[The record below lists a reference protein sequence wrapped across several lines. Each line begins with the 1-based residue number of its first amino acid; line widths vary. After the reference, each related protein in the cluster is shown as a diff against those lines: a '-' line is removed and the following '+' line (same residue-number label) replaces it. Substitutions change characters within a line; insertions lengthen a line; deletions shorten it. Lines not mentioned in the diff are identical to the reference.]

1 MQGLSLAFLIGAIA
15 IGFFRKI
22 NVGVVSIVLGFILT
36 LITHGKMNVL
46 FAGFPT
52 KLFLTLLGT
61 MFFFCLLQENKTLEL
76 LSKKIV
82 SLFQTRP
89 FLMPIVIYVVSYFM
103 SAAGPGAISVQS
115 VMVIFAVS
123 LAVQMKASAI
133 LMASMAILGAVG
145 GTASPIAL
153 TGIIVT
159 DLTAKM
165 NVPGIATPVFY
176 GVSLVNF
183 LIAVVFYIALGG
195 YKIKLA
201 ADIGNE
207 TEEKLNGQ
215 QKICTFALLVLVILV
230 VIFRLDVGMVSF
242 SLAFIL
248 MLLKAV
254 NDKKALKLVPWNVLL
269 LICGVNVLMNVVKNV
284 GGIKLLANILASMMN
299 EHTAF
304 ALIAATAGF
313 MSWFSS
319 ANGVV
324 FPTLIPT
331 VPEIIKDVGGNV
343 KLVEMIIGI
352 VAAATVAGVSPLS
365 TGGSLILATYAEATD
380 ASAEVQQKMF
390 LHLFALSF
398 LAVLI
403 VVMFALVGGFKT
415 FSM

>member
-89 FLMPIVIYVVSYFM
+89 FLMPIVFYVVSYFM